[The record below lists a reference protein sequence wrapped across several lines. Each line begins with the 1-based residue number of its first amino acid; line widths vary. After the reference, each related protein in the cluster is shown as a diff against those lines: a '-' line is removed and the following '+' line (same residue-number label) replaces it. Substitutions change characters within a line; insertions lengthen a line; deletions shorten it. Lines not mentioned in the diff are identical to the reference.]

1 MRWQMQPRTQ
11 GPAAHRGW
19 SPRPLPMPTLST
31 DPPQPQPQRM
41 PMPMPEPMQL
51 SLSAPLPI
59 SALTPAPGTVSD
71 PGPRQAGIQ
80 LPEPELTRPAAR
92 PALAPPA
99 GVPGARR
106 GSPEAPARLPLPR
119 PCPEPAAEPQPPP
132 AATPARSMH
141 CDRHRCLAPC
151 RSRPAHDP
159 PYQAGRD
166 IAGPDCCCRVGHA
179 AVLRRIRRASRNRR
193 SAESRSCPAY
203 RSNCRAT
210 RRISRRTCMMTSPTA
225 LPGHDPRPGLRT
237 RPPSA

>member
-1 MRWQMQPRTQ
+1 MRWQMQPRTR

-19 SPRPLPMPTLST
+19 SPRPLPMPTLPT
-31 DPPQPQPQRM
+31 VPPQPQPM
-41 PMPMPEPMQL
+41 ALSL
-51 SLSAPLPI
+51 SLSAPMPI
-59 SALTPAPGTVSD
+59 PALAPAPGTVAD

-80 LPEPELTRPAAR
+80 VPGPELTMPAAR

-99 GVPGARR
+99 AVPGARR
-106 GSPEAPARLPLPR
+106 GGPPAPARLPLPR
-119 PCPEPAAEPQPPP
+119 PCPEPATEPHLPP
-132 AATPARSMH
+132 ATTPIRSLPR
-141 CDRHRCLAPC
+141 DRHCCLAPC

-159 PYQAGRD
+159 PYQAGRG
-166 IAGPDCCCRVGHA
+166 IAGPDCGCRVGHA